1 MQHVLVKQL
10 KKRDE
15 VLAVVKAR
23 ILTTNSCSVTLTKK
37 DQCAI
42 RGVLALIDMLGSSV
56 KVGVLET
63 ITFQI

>member
-23 ILTTNSCSVTLTKK
+23 ILTTNSCSVTLAKK